1 MIDNINKI
9 DYFKTEIGYIKNSEY
24 IDDFKKLIEL
34 LPDYFFK
41 VAASS
46 TGKYHPAFSLG
57 DGGLLRHTKA
67 AVRIAYE
74 LLNDPCIGDKYTS
87 REKDLFLIAL
97 TMHDGVKHGIPEE
110 KYTRADHPLL
120 ASNLIKEHR
129 KELKMSQAELAERVN
144 VSNNHISSIETGKQ
158 IPSLTTFVK
167 ICEQL
172 DTTPDFL
179 LLGSLHTDNLP
190 KNIYDSLALCNKK
203 DLPLIQDI
211 VENFVSKRE

>member
-1 MIDNINKI
+1 MHIN
-9 DYFKTEIGYIKNSEY
+9 
-24 IDDFKKLIEL
+24 
-34 LPDYFFK
+34 
-41 VAASS
+41 
-46 TGKYHPAFSLG
+46 
-57 DGGLLRHTKA
+57 
-67 AVRIAYE
+67 
-74 LLNDPCIGDKYTS
+74 LNAMG
-87 REKDLFLIAL
+87 
-97 TMHDGVKHGIPEE
+97 
-110 KYTRADHPLL
+110 TRM
-120 ASNLIKEHR
+120 KRRR
-129 KELKMSQAELAERVN
+129 KELKMSQAELAEKVN

-190 KNIYDSLALCNKK
+190 KNICDSLALCNKK

>member
-1 MIDNINKI
+1 MHIN
-9 DYFKTEIGYIKNSEY
+9 
-24 IDDFKKLIEL
+24 
-34 LPDYFFK
+34 
-41 VAASS
+41 
-46 TGKYHPAFSLG
+46 
-57 DGGLLRHTKA
+57 
-67 AVRIAYE
+67 
-74 LLNDPCIGDKYTS
+74 LNAMG
-87 REKDLFLIAL
+87 
-97 TMHDGVKHGIPEE
+97 
-110 KYTRADHPLL
+110 TRM
-120 ASNLIKEHR
+120 KRRR
-129 KELKMSQAELAERVN
+129 KELKMSQAELAEKVN

-190 KNIYDSLALCNKK
+190 KNIYDSLALFNKK

>member
-1 MIDNINKI
+1 MTFRKI
-9 DYFKTEIGYIKNSEY
+9 LYKIQISRELYAYKSKCHGHTHEKTQKRIKNESGR
-24 IDDFKKLIEL
+24 
-34 LPDYFFK
+34 
-41 VAASS
+41 
-46 TGKYHPAFSLG
+46 TG
-57 DGGLLRHTKA
+57 
-67 AVRIAYE
+67 
-74 LLNDPCIGDKYTS
+74 
-87 REKDLFLIAL
+87 EK
-97 TMHDGVKHGIPEE
+97 
-110 KYTRADHPLL
+110 
-120 ASNLIKEHR
+120 
-129 KELKMSQAELAERVN
+129 VN

>member
-1 MIDNINKI
+1 MHIN
-9 DYFKTEIGYIKNSEY
+9 
-24 IDDFKKLIEL
+24 
-34 LPDYFFK
+34 
-41 VAASS
+41 
-46 TGKYHPAFSLG
+46 
-57 DGGLLRHTKA
+57 
-67 AVRIAYE
+67 
-74 LLNDPCIGDKYTS
+74 LNAMG
-87 REKDLFLIAL
+87 
-97 TMHDGVKHGIPEE
+97 
-110 KYTRADHPLL
+110 TRM
-120 ASNLIKEHR
+120 KRRR
-129 KELKMSQAELAERVN
+129 KELKMSQAELD

>member
-1 MIDNINKI
+1 MHIN
-9 DYFKTEIGYIKNSEY
+9 
-24 IDDFKKLIEL
+24 
-34 LPDYFFK
+34 
-41 VAASS
+41 
-46 TGKYHPAFSLG
+46 
-57 DGGLLRHTKA
+57 
-67 AVRIAYE
+67 
-74 LLNDPCIGDKYTS
+74 LNAMG
-87 REKDLFLIAL
+87 
-97 TMHDGVKHGIPEE
+97 
-110 KYTRADHPLL
+110 TRM
-120 ASNLIKEHR
+120 KRRR
-129 KELKMSQAELAERVN
+129 KELKMSQAELAEKVN

-190 KNIYDSLALCNKK
+190 KHIYDSLALCNKK

>member
-1 MIDNINKI
+1 MHIN
-9 DYFKTEIGYIKNSEY
+9 
-24 IDDFKKLIEL
+24 
-34 LPDYFFK
+34 
-41 VAASS
+41 
-46 TGKYHPAFSLG
+46 
-57 DGGLLRHTKA
+57 
-67 AVRIAYE
+67 
-74 LLNDPCIGDKYTS
+74 LNAMG
-87 REKDLFLIAL
+87 
-97 TMHDGVKHGIPEE
+97 
-110 KYTRADHPLL
+110 TRM
-120 ASNLIKEHR
+120 KRRR
-129 KELKMSQAELAERVN
+129 KELKMSQAELAEKVN

-190 KNIYDSLALCNKK
+190 KNIYDSLALCTKK

>member
-1 MIDNINKI
+1 MHIN
-9 DYFKTEIGYIKNSEY
+9 
-24 IDDFKKLIEL
+24 
-34 LPDYFFK
+34 
-41 VAASS
+41 
-46 TGKYHPAFSLG
+46 
-57 DGGLLRHTKA
+57 
-67 AVRIAYE
+67 
-74 LLNDPCIGDKYTS
+74 LNAMG
-87 REKDLFLIAL
+87 
-97 TMHDGVKHGIPEE
+97 
-110 KYTRADHPLL
+110 TRM
-120 ASNLIKEHR
+120 KRRR
-129 KELKMSQAELAERVN
+129 KELKMSQAELAEKVN

-190 KNIYDSLALCNKK
+190 KKIYDSLALCNKK